1 MDERM
6 RTGALAAFVLL
17 AAAAGSHAQALV
29 DPTRPPNA
37 VAPTDT
43 ASEPAANQLQ
53 SVLISQ
59 GRRIAVINGE
69 TVPLGGRIGDATVV
83 RISATEVTLKRG
95 DELEVLGMFSG
106 VEKKSV
112 RKRLP
117 AAEKGQRK

>member
-1 MDERM
+1 M
-6 RTGALAAFVLL
+6 RKSSLAAFVLL

-37 VAPTDT
+37 IASVDSS
-43 ASEPAANQLQ
+43 SEPAGTQLQ

-69 TVPLGGRIGDATVV
+69 AVSLGGRVGDATVV

-95 DELEVLGMFSG
+95 DELEVLGMFGG

-112 RKRLP
+112 RRRVP

>member
-6 RTGALAAFVLL
+6 KTGALTAFVLL

-37 VAPTDT
+37 IASTDAAPG
-43 ASEPAANQLQ
+43 PAENQLQ

-95 DELEVLGMFSG
+95 DDLEVLGMFNG
-106 VEKKSV
+106 IEKKSV
-112 RKRLP
+112 RKRVP